1 MDLSY
6 FVVTCE
12 ETDLFDGKI
21 VRVNKKA
28 RDIDE
33 VCLILKTYFNTL
45 RHTGKCIR
53 AMFKYSSAQGVDG
66 FFQKKNDGS

>member
-21 VRVNKKA
+21 VRINKKA

-33 VCLILKTYFNTL
+33 VCLILKTYSDQYPAA
-45 RHTGKCIR
+45 HWEMYPCHVQI
-53 AMFKYSSAQGVDG
+53 
-66 FFQKKNDGS
+66 

>member
-33 VCLILKTYFNTL
+33 VCLILKTYFNQYPAA
-45 RHTGKCIR
+45 HWEMYPCHVQI
-53 AMFKYSSAQGVDG
+53 
-66 FFQKKNDGS
+66 

>member
-33 VCLILKTYFNTL
+33 VCLILKTY
-45 RHTGKCIR
+45 
-53 AMFKYSSAQGVDG
+53 
-66 FFQKKNDGS
+66 